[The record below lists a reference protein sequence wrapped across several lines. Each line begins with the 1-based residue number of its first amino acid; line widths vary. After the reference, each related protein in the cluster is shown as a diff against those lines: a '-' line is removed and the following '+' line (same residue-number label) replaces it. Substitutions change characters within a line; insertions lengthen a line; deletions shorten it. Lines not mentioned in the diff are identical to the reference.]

1 MLPQTDLTGAS
12 NQAGVSGATNHAGVS
27 GASNQAGVSGAT
39 NHAGGSSTIS
49 HTAVSGTATRFP
61 IEIRRFPWIKRLAA
75 DYAFDFERVADFFA
89 GNPAAPSAWRDAIT
103 RAQRHPRQRD
113 TIADVVLAQQR
124 TRGAPPD
131 ALAAADRLR
140 DPESVAIVTGQQAGL
155 FGGPLFT
162 LLKALTAIRLAE
174 RTAAEHRVPTV
185 AVFWI
190 DAEDHDWDEV
200 RACGALDAELNF
212 VRIALGTPEGAG
224 EGPVA
229 RVRLDDSV
237 NAAVATLASTL
248 PPTEFSPALL
258 DELRRAYSPGAGMA
272 DAFGRWL
279 ESLLG
284 PRGLVVF
291 DSSDPAAK
299 PIVSTLFAR
308 EIEHAGET
316 SRLAAAA
323 GAQLIARGYHAQVTP
338 QDDHAALFHL
348 DGTREGIRVE
358 DGRLLLGHSTSTKE
372 AMLQRVRTNPT
383 AFSPNVL
390 LRPVVQDTLFPT
402 ACYVA
407 GPNEMA
413 YLAQLRGIY
422 AAFGVP
428 MPLMQQRASATIL
441 DSNAMRF
448 LARHEM
454 SLESLRAQDEGALNQ
469 LFKSQFPPAVDSS
482 LEEAAREVAERM
494 GTLARAVS
502 ELDATLEAAAR
513 STLGRMQDDLKK
525 LQGKIIQAVKRK
537 DETLR
542 RQFKHAQAQAFPG
555 GQPQEREVGFV
566 YFLNKHG
573 GGLID
578 RLNEELPLDQ
588 GRHWVI
594 TI

>member
-1 MLPQTDLTGAS
+1 MLPQPGLAS
-12 NQAGVSGATNHAGVS
+12 PTS
-27 GASNQAGVSGAT
+27 
-39 NHAGGSSTIS
+39 
-49 HTAVSGTATRFP
+49 RFP

-75 DYAFDFERVADFFA
+75 DYAFDYERVADFFA
-89 GNPAAPSAWRDAIT
+89 GNPADPSAWRDAIA

-113 TIADVVLAQQR
+113 AIADIVLAQQR
-124 TRGAPPD
+124 ARGAPPD
-131 ALAAADRLR
+131 ALAAAARLR
-140 DPESVAIVTGQQAGL
+140 DPQTVAIVTGQQAGL

-162 LLKALTAIRLAE
+162 LLKALTAIGLAE
-174 RTAAEHRVPTV
+174 RAAAEHRVPTV

-200 RACGALDAELNF
+200 QACGVLDAELNL
-212 VRIALGTPEGAG
+212 VRVALGTPPGAG
-224 EGPVA
+224 DGPIA
-229 RVRLDDSV
+229 RIRLDESV
-237 NAAVATLASTL
+237 NAAVALLAATL
-248 PPTEFSPALL
+248 PATEFSPALL
-258 DELRRAYSPGAGMA
+258 DALRSAYKPGAGMA
-272 DAFGRWL
+272 EAFGQWL

-299 PIVSTLFAR
+299 PLVSALFAR
-308 EIEHAGET
+308 EIEHAGDT

-323 GAQLIARGYHAQVTP
+323 GADLTARGYHAQVTP
-338 QDDHAALFHL
+338 HEGHAAIFHL
-348 DGTREGIRVE
+348 GGTRESVRVE
-358 DGRLLLGHSTSTKE
+358 DGRLLLGDVPATTE
-372 AMLQRVRTNPT
+372 ALLQRVRTTPA

-402 ACYVA
+402 VCYVA
-407 GPNEMA
+407 GPNEIA

-441 DSNAMRF
+441 DSNAMR
-448 LARHEM
+448 LLTRHALP
-454 SLESLRAQDEGALNQ
+454 LESLRAQDEAALNQ
-469 LFKSQFPPAVDSS
+469 LLKAQIPPAVDSS
-482 LEEAAREVAERM
+482 LEDAA
-494 GTLARAVS
+494 GTLTARMEDVAKAMA

-542 RQFKHAQAQAFPG
+542 RQFTHAQAQAFPAG
-555 GQPQEREVGFV
+555 HPQERDVGFV
-566 YFLNKHG
+566 YFLNKYG
-573 GGLID
+573 NGLVD
-578 RLNEELPLDQ
+578 RLSEALPLDQ
-588 GRHWVI
+588 GQHWVI